1 MPENKPQIITD
12 SNIGWHNSQTEES
25 KQKRNAYQNLSTI
38 CIVPCLNAIP
48 SKVVQN
54 WMQLMSPM
62 NQKFTRIFV
71 MNMEVGKAY
80 SETIEMILAHP
91 DLSKWKYI
99 FTLEHDNM
107 VSPDCL
113 LKLYEDIGNYD
124 AVGSLYYTKGYG
136 GKPMCYGHPK
146 DFPINFIPF
155 QPNPNSVTQC
165 NGLGMGAT
173 LFKLEMFKDK
183 RLPRPLFE
191 THQSYTPGVGAR
203 AYTQDLKF
211 FEEAGKVG
219 YKFACSTN
227 TLTGHYDVEAD
238 QIW

>member
-1 MPENKPQIITD
+1 MAENKPQIITE
-12 SNIGWHNSQTEES
+12 SNIGWHNQQPEAD
-25 KQKRNAYQNLSTI
+25 KQKRNAYKDLSTI
-38 CIVPCLNAIP
+38 CIVPCLNTIA

-54 WMQLMSPM
+54 WLGLMQPM

-107 VSPDCL
+107 VAPDCL
-113 LKLYEDIGNYD
+113 LKLLDDIEKFD

-136 GKPMCYGHPK
+136 GKPMSYGK
-146 DFPINFIPF
+146 VNEFPFNFAPF
-155 QPNPNSVTQC
+155 QPEPNSVTPC

-173 LFKLEMFKDK
+173 LFRMEMFKDK
-183 RLPRPLFE
+183 RIPRPLFE
-191 THQSYTPGVGAR
+191 THQSYTPGVGAK

-211 FEEAGKVG
+211 FEEAGKYG
-219 YKFACSTN
+219 YKFAVSTN
-227 TLTGHYDVEAD
+227 TLTGHLDLEND
-238 QIW
+238 IIW